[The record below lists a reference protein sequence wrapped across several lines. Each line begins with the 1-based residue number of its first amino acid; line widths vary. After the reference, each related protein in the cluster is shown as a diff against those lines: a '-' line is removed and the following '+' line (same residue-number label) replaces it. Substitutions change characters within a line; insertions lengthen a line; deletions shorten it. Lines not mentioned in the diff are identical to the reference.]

1 MTMSKRLVAI
11 CLGPK
16 AGRAFDLREVPRRR
30 PAPDEVEIA
39 VEAASVNPIDVR
51 RAEGYGRRLLSLLGA
66 SRFPM
71 VLGNDFAGTIATV
84 GRDSA
89 SAFAVGERV
98 YGVKPAS
105 RDGSHASYVVAKAA
119 HVRKAPASRDL
130 QELAALPYCFVTM
143 WLAAAAAGVTPRNAA
158 GIKVLVHGA
167 AGGLGRLALQALP
180 VWGARVT
187 AIAKSSD
194 RSVCLAAGAAE
205 VVDRNQIAQLR
216 GAFDATLNFA
226 SWDDEP
232 ALLACL
238 REGALGHATTVHPL
252 VQNFDDKGWV
262 GGALRTLRQKR
273 EMRARM
279 PKEAQHYAWV
289 LFRPDTAALTEMAR
303 LVELGRLSLPVGLR
317 ASLREAHAAFDH
329 VRQRAAGRAL
339 LIP

>member
-1 MTMSKRLVAI
+1 MTMSKRLVAM

-16 AGRAFDLREVPRRR
+16 AGCAFDIREVPRRR

-39 VEAASVNPIDVR
+39 VEAASVNPIDVH
-51 RAEGYGRRLLSLLGA
+51 RADGYGRRLLSLLGA

-71 VLGNDFAGTIATV
+71 VLGNDFAGTIATI

-89 SAFAVGERV
+89 PTFAVGERV

-105 RDGSHASYVVAKAA
+105 RDGSHTSYVIAKAA
-119 HVRKAPASRDL
+119 HVRRAPASRDL

-143 WLAAAAAGVTPRNAA
+143 WLAAAAAGVIPQNAA
-158 GIKVLVHGA
+158 GKKVLVHGA

-180 VWGARVT
+180 AWGARLT

-194 RSVCLAAGAAE
+194 RSACLAAGAVE
-205 VVDRNQIAQLR
+205 VVDRHQLAQMR

-226 SWDDEP
+226 TWDDEP

-273 EMRARM
+273 EMRARV
-279 PKEAQHYAWV
+279 PKEAHPYAWI

-303 LVELGRLSLPVGLR
+303 LVELGRLSLPIGIRAPLR
-317 ASLREAHAAFDH
+317 QVDAAFHH
-329 VRQRAAGRAL
+329 VRSHLAGRAL